1 MEQETNPKV
10 KTKYWYMLFVL
21 GILVTITW
29 IAVFSLRPDYKLHV
43 NFYDVGQGDAI
54 FIETMAGNQILIDG
68 GPDSSVLQK
77 LGKDLPFYDRSL
89 DLVILTHP
97 HADHIAWP
105 IQQRLGLR

>member
-10 KTKYWYMLFVL
+10 KTKYWYLLFVFAVIT
-21 GILVTITW
+21 ILVW

-68 GPDSSVLQK
+68 GPDSSILQK

-105 IQQRLGLR
+105 IQQG